1 MQLMEA
7 LDKAAL
13 KLSHYA
19 IGNVTEWNDY
29 WLFHPMDPDDPD
41 TAILDPPV
49 IKINKK
55 TGEESLSTITDP
67 RLAFNHEGIETSA
80 DARRRSS
87 IYGTLHAIYQQI
99 ISELYP

>member
-1 MQLMEA
+1 MQLMDA

-55 TGEESLSTITDP
+55 TGEESLSTIVDP
-67 RLAFNHEGIETSA
+67 DWRSIMKESKLVQMPENVLPYMEHYTPYTSK
-80 DARRRSS
+80 
-87 IYGTLHAIYQQI
+87 
-99 ISELYP
+99 

>member
-67 RLAFNHEGIETSA
+67 DWRSIMKESKLVQMPEGVLPYMEHYTPYTSK
-80 DARRRSS
+80 
-87 IYGTLHAIYQQI
+87 
-99 ISELYP
+99 